1 MRKFG
6 MFFRAIHPE
15 SDGSTEFGQAPKFP
29 QSDIWA
35 SPRNRSAQRHT
46 VSNLSMTIVSARPSR
61 VHSWNAGNDCI
72 AS

>member
-6 MFFRAIHPE
+6 MFFRAIHRE
-15 SDGSTEFGQAPKFP
+15 SDGSQESGQAPIFP
-29 QSDIWA
+29 QWDTRA
-35 SPRNRSAQRHT
+35 KACNRSIRRQT

-61 VHSWNAGNDCI
+61 VHSWNAGSDCI

>member
-6 MFFRAIHPE
+6 MFFRAIHRE
-15 SDGSTEFGQAPKFP
+15 SDGSLESVQAPIFP
-29 QSDIWA
+29 QWDTWA
-35 SPRNRSAQRHT
+35 SPRNRRAGRQT